1 MKTKI
6 VIDLLRYW
14 GNHCDAHI
22 SNGEYQVEGSVLLK
36 SAAQKIERLCEDVS
50 ERNEKI
56 GKLKKNNRKLRKE
69 LAERKAA
76 PEWISVE
83 ERMPEKMGELCL
95 VYRKSGDINLSV
107 YFNHYWNYG
116 DVTHWMPIPEPPK
129 PKVKTYK
136 DVFLDAFPNAD
147 TIEKGTPRVCRL
159 YIFSSDTTQQCEGNY
174 RCEDCWNQPYPEE
187 DVAAEVM
194 AFRVLSAAEE
204 VSNEKSDD

>member
-36 SAAQKIERLCEDVS
+36 SAALKMERLCDDVS

-69 LAERKAA
+69 LAERKAV

-83 ERMPEKMGELCL
+83 ERLPEKHEEVYL
-95 VYRKSGDINLSV
+95 VYRKNGNIHLSA
-107 YFNHYWNYG
+107 HYSEDNRYWSYS
-116 DVTHWMPIPEPPK
+116 DVTYWMPITELPKPPK

-136 DVFLDAFPNAD
+136 DVFLEAFPNAKMNESVP
-147 TIEKGTPRVCRL
+147 IFCRDA
-159 YIFSSDTTQQCEGNY
+159 IFFGKCGCDCEEF
-174 RCEDCWNQPYPEE
+174 CEFCWNQPYEE
-187 DVAAEVM
+187 EG
-194 AFRVLSAAEE
+194 
-204 VSNEKSDD
+204 EK